1 MSPKEIR
8 RLPAPIYGIDR
19 AIRNRGKTPEQR
31 AWDQYLIPGTDI
43 LRNELGNEKGSY
55 GLTDRDRLTNIEEHL
70 SLRRASR
77 MLQEQPQGDFDL
89 DHMRSIHRRLFAGVY
104 SWAGEPRNV
113 DLVKQS
119 HGYGPHQQIEARW
132 QSHAT
137 QLESMDNLRGITSKH
152 EFVNKLADAWGAINY
167 AHAFREGN
175 TRSQTVFFAQLCNQA
190 GWELDT
196 SMLSPDHPQ
205 SVRDEFVAGRFE
217 YQAAVNRG
225 ERPDASPLASALDK
239 AVSPSPEKEKE
250 ILAQHRLAHPELYEQ
265 AHESQEAIETPERT
279 YGD

>member
-8 RLPAPIYGIDR
+8 RLPAPIYGIDK
-19 AIRNRGKTPEQR
+19 AIRNRGKTPEER

-43 LRNELGNEKGSY
+43 MRNELGTEKGSY
-55 GLTDRDRLTNIEEHL
+55 GTTDRDQLRYTEELL
-70 SLRRASR
+70 SLSRADD

-113 DLVKQS
+113 DLVKQG
-119 HGYGPHQQIEARW
+119 HGYGAHQQIEARW
-132 QSHAT
+132 ERHAA
-137 QLESMDNLRGITSKH
+137 QLKSLNNLRDINTKE
-152 EFVNKLADAWGAINY
+152 EFTARLAGAWGAINY

-175 TRSQTVFFAQLCNQA
+175 TRSQTGFFAQLCNQA

-196 SMLSPDHPQ
+196 AMLSPDHPE
-205 SVRDEFVAGRFE
+205 SIRDEFVAGRFE

-225 ERPDASPLASALDK
+225 ERPNATRLASALQK
-239 AVSPSPEKEKE
+239 AVMPGPEKKREM
-250 ILAQHRLAHPELYEQ
+250 LARIQASHPELYEQ
-265 AHESQEAIETPERT
+265 ERETTPDQSQPEL
-279 YGD
+279 